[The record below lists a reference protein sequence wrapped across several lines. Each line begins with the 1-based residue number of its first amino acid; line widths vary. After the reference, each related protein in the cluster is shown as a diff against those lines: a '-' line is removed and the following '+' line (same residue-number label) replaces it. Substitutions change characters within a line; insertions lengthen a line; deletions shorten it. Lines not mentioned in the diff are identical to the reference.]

1 MWRIIWLA
9 VLFLPQVARAETEEE
24 TIAYIKGL
32 YQEYHQ
38 QMFKIARKYEDN
50 PREQEEIVA
59 DSIQELFHHQETLC
73 QLTPE
78 QCKAYITE
86 IVKNKAF
93 DLGKKNQIRTKKNRQ
108 EQERWQRMQ
117 TEDVEERVLKREDL
131 RIVQREMLRLP
142 EKERKALQYKVYDNK
157 KDSEIAALLGISENS
172 VRKYIGRARKKLRKA
187 IE

>member
-1 MWRIIWLA
+1 M
-9 VLFLPQVARAETEEE
+9 
-24 TIAYIKGL
+24 
-32 YQEYHQ
+32 
-38 QMFKIARKYEDN
+38 
-50 PREQEEIVA
+50 
-59 DSIQELFHHQETLC
+59 
-73 QLTPE
+73 TPE